1 MKNYRDMSPDEI
13 EQDIAGTRAHI
24 DRTLDVL
31 TARLSPSGLVD
42 QALRTARDTGG
53 EFTLNLGRTIR
64 ENPVPTALL
73 GLGLGWLMLAGRK
86 PGDGGYIEHFD
97 DDEDDFDAN
106 TGYEPRRRYKVSP
119 SGLAPTSTLETSDL
133 DVPEDW
139 SAAYD
144 DQPTDETGLEG
155 SSGGGDRVQAT
166 KAAGKQAYEQVR
178 AGASG
183 ASASLAASAKQGTH
197 AARDAADRAK
207 ASAREIRGRMGEGGR
222 RTSERARDMA
232 HGLSDRASAT
242 AAQARLYGSS
252 VAERASDAYR
262 RGGDVARSASWKARE
277 AAGSAGSLAREHP
290 IAFGLGIAALGAA
303 IAAFLPRT
311 RREDELMG
319 EKADELKAAA
329 REQAEVQAERA
340 RDAASA
346 AIEAGKQ
353 QAREAGLTPDGI
365 KEKLNET
372 AAAAANVAQSAAE
385 AGAGKAKEPAGRPS
399 GGQSE
404 AAGEKAKAN
413 KPGSQ
418 SAGPSGGSSGGPA
431 GAAVT
436 EPVTP
441 AVGAPTPATPPSASP
456 TGGVA
461 GVSGIPTP
469 PVQGGSF
476 GSTMDS
482 RPVSP
487 PDLSKATAR
496 TDEKK

>member
-31 TARLSPSGLVD
+31 TTRLSPAGLMD
-42 QALRTARDTGG
+42 QAVRTARETGG
-53 EFTLNLGRTIR
+53 EFGLNLGRTVR
-64 ENPVPTALL
+64 DNPVPAALL
-73 GLGLGWLMLAGRK
+73 GIGVGWLMFAGRK
-86 PGDGGYIEHFD
+86 SGDGGNGEYIEHYDFD
-97 DDEDDFDAN
+97 DEA
-106 TGYEPRRRYKVSP
+106 TRSRSSRRYQASS
-119 SGLAPTSTLETSDL
+119 SGLAPTTTADTTDL

-144 DQPTDETGLEG
+144 DQSMDETGLESG
-155 SSGGGDRVQAT
+155 SDGGDRVQAA
-166 KAAGKQAYEQVR
+166 KATGKDAYEQVR
-178 AGASG
+178 TGASG
-183 ASASLAASAKQGTH
+183 ASASLAASAKRGTH

-207 ASAREIRGRMGEGGR
+207 ASARDIRGRMGEGGR
-222 RTSERARDMA
+222 RTSERAKEMA

-252 VAERASDAYR
+252 MADRAADAYR
-262 RGGDVARSASWKARE
+262 RGGSAARDASWRARE
-277 AAGSAGSLAREHP
+277 AAGSAGSFAREHP
-290 IAFGLGIAALGAA
+290 LAVGIGIAALGAA
-303 IAAFLPRT
+303 VAAFLPRT

-319 EKADELKAAA
+319 ERADVLTAAA

-372 AAAAANVAQSAAE
+372 AAAAASVAKSATE
-385 AGAGKAKEPAGRPS
+385 AGTGKAKEQVGKPS
-399 GGQSE
+399 GGQGDSS
-404 AAGEKAKAN
+404 AGKPSGGQGDASADKPKTG
-413 KPGSQ
+413 KPGS
-418 SAGPSGGSSGGPA
+418 SPSGV
-431 GAAVT
+431 VT

-441 AVGAPTPATPPSASP
+441 AVGAPTPVTPPSQSP

-461 GVSGIPTP
+461 GASGIPTP
-469 PVQGGSF
+469 PVQGGTF

-487 PDLSKATAR
+487 PEPGKTGAKA
-496 TDEKK
+496 DEKK